1 MLKLSTQKIFIY
13 GMRGIG
19 VEIIKNINI
28 LLARPRKVN
37 IFDVNKSTINDLSSN
52 FYIKEK
58 DVLEAKRRNE
68 ACFKELS

>member
-13 GMRGIG
+13 GMRVIG

-28 LLARPRKVN
+28 LLASPQKVN
-37 IFDVNKSTINDLSSN
+37 IFDVNKSTIN
-52 FYIKEK
+52 
-58 DVLEAKRRNE
+58 E

>member
-1 MLKLSTQKIFIY
+1 
-13 GMRGIG
+13 MRGIG

-28 LLARPRKVN
+28 LLASPQKVN

-58 DVLEAKRRNE
+58 RM
-68 ACFKELS
+68 F